1 MREFF
6 GLVYALSI
14 LIAIVSAIGT
24 VLGMLLNGARGND
37 LTGVGISLT
46 IFFGLLAWAALY
58 FAGMA

>member
-1 MREFF
+1 MREFL
-6 GLVYALSI
+6 GLVYSVSI
-14 LIAIVSAIGT
+14 LIAILSAVGT
-24 VLGMLLNGARGND
+24 VMGMMMNGSRGND